1 MVNSSGT
8 NQERVLVRNK
18 AFEAKYL
25 YIVDEVVNTD
35 KSHRVGTHNKKRT
48 ENRTLWE
55 HLALKRQM
63 VEGEPGSTISNY
75 QSK

>member
-55 HLALKRQM
+55 H
-63 VEGEPGSTISNY
+63 
-75 QSK
+75 

>member
-8 NQERVLVRNK
+8 NQERVLVRDK

-25 YIVDEVVNTD
+25 YVVDVVVNAD
-35 KSHRVGTHNKKRT
+35 KSHRVGTHNTKRT

-55 HLALKRQM
+55 H
-63 VEGEPGSTISNY
+63 
-75 QSK
+75 